1 MNLEIVV
8 LDTNKEQCLGL
19 CSILDEQNFRATPM
33 YSLTNLTKGIEENAY
48 RLLILDLDTVQ
59 VDKNLFRKLK
69 RIKPSMYIVGI
80 SNRPFHPELEE
91 AMSNHIYA
99 CLTKP
104 VDEEELVFWVKSLV
118 KL

>member
-1 MNLEIVV
+1 MDLEVVV
-8 LDTNKEQCLGL
+8 LDTNKERCLGL
-19 CSILDEQNFRATPM
+19 CSMLDERGFRVTPM
-33 YSLTNLTKGIEENAY
+33 YSLTNLVKGIEENAY

-69 RIKPSMYIVGI
+69 RTKPSMYIVGI
-80 SNRPFHPELEE
+80 SNRSFHPELEE

-118 KL
+118 